1 MDINDVIVIGGGVIG
16 LSIARALAK
25 RGVRVRVLDAGEPGQ
40 GASTAAAGML
50 APQYEAAGGEAA
62 LLQLCLKSS
71 EMHPRFCAEL
81 MEESGIN
88 PQFSGNGTLCPVF
101 SERDAWKIVA
111 FEAAQR
117 KAGLPVETLT
127 PEEARRLEP
136 TLSPQC
142 RGALFLPH
150 DHRVH
155 TRQFFQALLQAAQ
168 RAGVRIEPRTPAV
181 SLLVRRNTVTGVK
194 TPHQTFPCSSAVIAA
209 GAWSGLLTQ
218 HASFPSLPIRP
229 VKGEIVEI
237 SAPPGQA
244 LTHPLIASRCYI
256 VPRDDGSL
264 LVGATEVEA
273 GFDMAVTAGAV
284 ADLVSAAAE
293 AIPEVSAFRFHT
305 AWAGLRPTA
314 PDRLPVLGHC
324 GPEGLIVATGH
335 YRKGILLAP
344 VTGELMADLITAGTT
359 QLPLDPFSPNRFAS
373 L

>member
-1 MDINDVIVIGGGVIG
+1 MDIDDVIVIGGGVIG

-25 RGVRVRVLDAGEPGQ
+25 RGVTVRVLEAGEPGQ

-50 APQYEAAGGEAA
+50 APQYEAASGEAA

-71 EMHPRFCAEL
+71 EMHPNFCAAL
-81 MEESGIN
+81 AEESGIN
-88 PQFSGNGTLCPVF
+88 PQYSGQGTLCPVF

-117 KAGLPVETLT
+117 QAGLPVETLA

-136 TLSPQC
+136 NLSPLC
-142 RGALFLPH
+142 RGALLLPH

-155 TRQFFQALLQAAQ
+155 TRQFFLALLQATQ
-168 RAGVRIEPRTPAV
+168 RAGVTIAPHTPAV
-181 SLLVRRNTVTGVK
+181 SLLTKQNKVTGVK
-194 TPHQTFPCSSAVIAA
+194 TAHHLFLCRYVVLAT
-209 GAWSGLLTQ
+209 GAWSGILTQ

-237 SAPPGQA
+237 FAPPEKA
-244 LTHPLIASRCYI
+244 LTRPLIASRCYI
-256 VPRDDGSL
+256 VPRDGGSL

-273 GFDMAVTAGAV
+273 GFDTTVTAGAV
-284 ADLVSAAAE
+284 ADLVLAAAE
-293 AIPEVSAFRFHT
+293 AIPAVSSFPFHT

-314 PDRLPVLGHC
+314 PDRLPVLGPC
-324 GPEGLIVATGH
+324 GPQGLIVATGH

-344 VTGELMADLITAGTT
+344 VTGELIAELITTGTT
-359 QLPLDPFSPNRFAS
+359 SFPLAPFSPNRFIS
-373 L
+373 